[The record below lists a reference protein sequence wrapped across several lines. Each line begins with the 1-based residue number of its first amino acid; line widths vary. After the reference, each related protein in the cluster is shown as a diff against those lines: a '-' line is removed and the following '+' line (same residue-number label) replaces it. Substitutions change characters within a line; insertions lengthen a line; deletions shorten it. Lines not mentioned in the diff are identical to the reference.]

1 MTTRSAYGATA
12 RSTITADLVRV
23 DHLGVYNL
31 TKAFQDYNNRLAQ
44 LRAGETSKSKILI
57 AKFKSAEAL
66 DGWEVRQGTFRTQ
79 LLLNM
84 MVGWMLSLSSL
95 NLRELSFQVYTAPSE
110 SYVFTRGGYVEL
122 SKKLS
127 LPLGSTLDRYEGL
140 VLSVGG
146 NGRSYVVILEAGPS
160 SDMSQSKLYF
170 ATITTKTG
178 FVIIYLQY
186 IKCMILTC
194 YVIREVMR
202 C

>member
-1 MTTRSAYGATA
+1 RSAYGATA

-57 AKFKSAEAL
+57 AKNFQDTTASKYDGGMDAKFEFTESERAEFS
-66 DGWEVRQGTFRTQ
+66 G
-79 LLLNM
+79 
-84 MVGWMLSLSSL
+84 
-95 NLRELSFQVYTAPSE
+95 
-110 SYVFTRGGYVEL
+110 YVFTRGGYVEL